1 MDRFDDMALALFTDL
16 EKVHCAPGLKEF
28 AGLFRKCYADARRE
42 MAREVKEHYA
52 DGEETLSEFYEWLEA
67 KAKGA

>member
-1 MDRFDDMALALFTDL
+1 MDRF
-16 EKVHCAPGLKEF
+16 EKDSREIPFIAQGGHLDEIAAWG
-28 AGLFRKCYADARRE
+28 RKLYADARRE